1 MNQRLFF
8 VEKNRKLALVQEE
21 EWLSDFAEDI
31 YDRHQ
36 RFLATLK
43 HIEFEY
49 GSLLEFARG
58 HEYYGINFDSFR
70 NGWVYREWAPE
81 AYNLFLMGDFNGWDR
96 YSHPLKKNHRG
107 DWEIFLPLED
117 YKDNFRHNSK
127 IKVHVEAKKGALDR
141 IPAYIRRVVQD
152 ENTHDFAGQLWFPE
166 KPFVWS
172 DHQFDPAANMEQ
184 PLIYECHIGMAL
196 EKEGVGTYLEFA
208 DEILPRIKEGG
219 YNTIQLMAIMEHPY
233 YGSFGYHVSNF
244 FAPTSRFG
252 TPEEL
257 KYLVNKAH
265 TLGIS
270 VIMDL
275 VHSHAVKNINEGLN
289 EFDGSEHQ
297 YFHPG
302 GRGYHEGWDSKLFDY
317 GKKEVKYFLLSNIRY
332 WLEEFH
338 FDGFRW
344 DGVTSIIYLHH
355 GHVSFD
361 DPAKYFSEGVDWD
374 AVIYLQLANKLI
386 HDFSQNAL
394 SIAEEVSGM
403 PGLCRKHSEGGI
415 GFDFRLGMGIPDFW
429 IKTLKHKPDE
439 HWDMFEMWHE
449 LTNRPKKEKTIAY
462 AESHDQALVGDKSI
476 AFWLMDK
483 EMYSSMSKLQ
493 SSLVVD
499 RGVAL
504 HKMIRLIT
512 ISLGGEGYLNFIG
525 NEFGHPEWVDFPR
538 EGNDWSYQ
546 YARRQWSLV
555 DTDHLR
561 YHDLNEWDK
570 AMIGLVNENKV
581 CAAPHA
587 RQLYLDAEK
596 KILVFERAGLVF
608 VFSFNISESFFG
620 YEITVPDAGNYQ
632 IVLSSDNKAFG
643 GFDRVEDSLDY
654 PTDAENKLKIY
665 LPNRTAL
672 VLKKPL

>member
-1 MNQRLFF
+1 
-8 VEKNRKLALVQEE
+8 VEQKKILPLVKEE
-21 EWLSDFAEDI
+21 DWLSDYADDI
-31 YDRHQ
+31 LHRYQ
-36 RFLATLK
+36 RYLDALK
-43 HIEFEY
+43 DIDLHY
-49 GSLLEFARG
+49 GSILEFARA
-58 HEYYGINFDSFR
+58 HEYYGINFDNFR
-70 NGWVYREWAPE
+70 NGWVYREWAPA
-81 AYNLFLMGDFNGWDR
+81 AYNLFLMGDFNGWNK

-107 DWEIFLPLED
+107 DWEIFLPFDE
-117 YKDNFRHNSK
+117 YKGSIVHGSK
-127 IKVHVEAKKGALDR
+127 IKVHVEAKNGGVDR
-141 IPAYIRRVVQD
+141 IPAYVRRVVQD
-152 ENTHDFAGQLWFPE
+152 EESHDFAGQIWIPE
-166 KPFVWS
+166 VPFVWT
-172 DHQFDPAANMEQ
+172 DHNFDSRENNNQ
-184 PLIYECHIGMAL
+184 PLIYECHIGMAQ
-196 EKEGVGTYLEFA
+196 EKEGVGTYMEFA
-208 DEILPRIKEGG
+208 ENILPRIKNAG

-257 KYLVNKAH
+257 KFLVNKAH
-265 TLGIS
+265 NMGIT
-270 VIMDL
+270 VVMDL
-275 VHSHAVKNINEGLN
+275 VHSHAVKNVNEGLN
-289 EFDGSEHQ
+289 EFDGSSHQ

-302 GRGYHEGWDSKLFDY
+302 ERGYHEGWDSKLFDY
-317 GKKEVKYFLLSNIRY
+317 GKKEVKHFLLSNIRY

-344 DGVTSIIYLHH
+344 DGVTSILYLHH

-361 DPAKYFSEGVDWD
+361 DPKKYFSEGVDWD
-374 AVIYLQLANKLI
+374 ALIYLQLANKLI
-386 HDFSQNAL
+386 HDFSAQAL

-403 PGLCRKHSEGGI
+403 PGLCRKHQDGGI

-493 SSLVVD
+493 NSLVVD

-512 ISLGGEGYLNFIG
+512 IALGGEGYLNFIG

-538 EGNDWSYQ
+538 EGNNWSYQ

-555 DTDHLR
+555 DSEHLR
-561 YHDLNEWDK
+561 YYDLNEWDR
-570 AMIGLVNENKV
+570 AMVALVNEYKV
-581 CAAPHA
+581 CASTHA
-587 RQLYLDAEK
+587 QQLFLDAEK
-596 KILVFERAGLVF
+596 KILVFERAGLLF
-608 VFSFNISESFFG
+608 IFSFNISESFFG
-620 YEITVPDAGNYQ
+620 YEIKVPQSGEYQ
-632 IVLSSDNKAFG
+632 MILNSDSKEFG
-643 GFDRVEDSLDY
+643 GFERVEDSLTY
-654 PTDAENKLKIY
+654 PTDKDNKLKIY
-665 LPNRTAL
+665 LPNRTVM
-672 VLKKPL
+672 VLKKI